1 MLVRPSSADPLPL
14 LQEYGIRFVLIE
26 DDPDSEASLGLSRQ
40 PGFVTASSVA
50 TGQLWQVPAVTVPKG
65 STETVSLALWN
76 QLFLMSLAMVAVLA
90 IPTERRIKATGT
102 GRDDAIAALGEET
115 ADND

>member
-26 DDPDSEASLGLSRQ
+26 DARDSEASLALSRQ
-40 PGFVTASSVA
+40 PGFVSASSVA
-50 TGQLWQVPAVTVPKG
+50 TGQLWQVPAVTVPEG
-65 STETVSLALWN
+65 SADTASLSLWN
-76 QLFLMSLAMVAVLA
+76 QLFLLSLAMVAVLA
-90 IPTERRIKATGT
+90 IPTERRIKATGA